1 MQITISGEARE
12 IASLVLAL
20 QGKPQTPV
28 SAETIRRTLLEQR
41 EESAKQGLNEGI
53 AAQLGKMIQSAAEA
67 AE

>member
-28 SAETIRRTLLEQR
+28 SAETIRRTLLEQI
-41 EESAKQGLNEGI
+41 EESAKPRRPVDQT
-53 AAQLGKMIQSAAEA
+53 MI
-67 AE
+67 